1 MMPLPNLW
9 IAIVQNAD
17 SPTLFDDPDATLR
30 GGPAEK
36 TRGHAAAGLLR
47 FAHLSLKI
55 DFDKLSKLNAQYLLR
70 FWQVRE
76 VSARSA

>member
-1 MMPLPNLW
+1 MMPLPSLW

-17 SPTLFDDPDATLR
+17 SPTLFDNPDTALKV
-30 GGPAEK
+30 GSAEK
-36 TRGHAAAGLLR
+36 TRGHAAARLLT
-47 FAHLSLKI
+47 FSHLSLKI
-55 DFDKLSKLNAQYLLR
+55 DFNRFSKPNAGRLLR